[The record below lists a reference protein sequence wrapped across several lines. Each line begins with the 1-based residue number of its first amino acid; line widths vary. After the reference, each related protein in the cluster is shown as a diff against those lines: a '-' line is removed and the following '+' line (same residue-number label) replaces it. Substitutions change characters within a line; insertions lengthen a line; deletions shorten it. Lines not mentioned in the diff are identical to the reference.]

1 MMQTTD
7 WLMVLITAVYTVAT
21 IFICRANIRSA
32 EATREQIAES
42 VRQFNEENRAFVTVN
57 FEIVRGGLAVLH
69 IQNHGKRIAH
79 NVRIRVAQAFINNIP
94 NNGKERFE
102 KLRDATFTL
111 GIGQSWYINIGSH
124 IQLRELSEE
133 ILEIDISYVDN
144 VSENN
149 EVITIDL
156 KQYLWALIYD
166 SPETDT
172 YQEIKKIAEGIQSI
186 NSIIKKMKLESDL
199 HNLQR
204 GNCMSDQLV
213 E

>member
-1 MMQTTD
+1 MMQITD
-7 WLMVLITAVYTVAT
+7 WLMVLITAVYTIAT
-21 IFICRANIRSA
+21 IFICSANIKSA
-32 EATREQIAES
+32 KATREQIAES
-42 VRQFNEENRAFVTVN
+42 VRQFNEDNRAFVTVN

-79 NVRIRVAQAFINNIP
+79 NVRIRVAQAFIKNIP

-111 GIGQSWYINIGSH
+111 GIGQSWYIYIGSH

-133 ILEIDISYVDN
+133 ILEIHISYDDN
-144 VSENN
+144 ISKHS

-156 KQYLWALIYD
+156 KQFLWALIYD
-166 SPETDT
+166 SPETDSS
-172 YQEIKKIAEGIQSI
+172 QEIKKIAEGIKSI
-186 NSIIKKMKLESDL
+186 NSTLKKMKLESDL
-199 HNLQR
+199 HNLQK
-204 GNCMSDQLV
+204 GNCMGDQLV

>member
-1 MMQTTD
+1 MQITD
-7 WLMVLITAVYTVAT
+7 WLMVLITAVYTAAT

-111 GIGQSWYINIGSH
+111 GIGQSWYIFIGSH

-133 ILEIDISYVDN
+133 ILAIEISYVDN
-144 VSENN
+144 ISKHN

-156 KQYLWALIYD
+156 KQFLWALIYD

-172 YQEIKKIAEGIQSI
+172 SQEIKNIAEGIKSI
-186 NSIIKKMKLESDL
+186 NNTLIKMKSESDL
-199 HNLQR
+199 HKLQK
-204 GNCMSDQLV
+204 GNCMGDQLV